1 MRIDAAN
8 AVALSEELDS
18 CNGHMASADLTG
30 AMQMAEAYTVACA
43 WRQPPLFGGRSHAGI
58 KRAVE
63 CPRGARV
70 HRVWRTG
77 EVGTHLIDAKM
88 RRARETARRAAKNGA
103 QTWAQRC
110 GMMSQAV
117 IY

>member
-8 AVALSEELDS
+8 AVSLSEELDS

-43 WRQPPLFGGRSHAGI
+43 WRQPPFFGGRSHAGI

-88 RRARETARRAAKNGA
+88 RRARERNSTSAAPRWPLLKMGHQLGHNA
-103 QTWAQRC
+103 AE
-110 GMMSQAV
+110 
-117 IY
+117 